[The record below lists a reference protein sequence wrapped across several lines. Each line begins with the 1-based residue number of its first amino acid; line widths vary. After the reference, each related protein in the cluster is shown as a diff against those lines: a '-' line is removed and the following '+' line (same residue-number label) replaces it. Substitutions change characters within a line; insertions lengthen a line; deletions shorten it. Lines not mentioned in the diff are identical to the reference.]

1 MLTTIPIA
9 NRYRASA
16 RCIRFASCVVGLA
29 ADAPPLLG
37 GGARSGSIR
46 RLPMGRLHCARALA
60 TRSVRCLPW
69 VGITARSAHAAG
81 PRRTALVTSP
91 CRRMPGCNRGSARQ
105 RPNAPPGRVLARR
118 ASAAV
123 AIPYALLRVCQ
134 DRLCTYKVTW
144 VSPPLGGETGRTA
157 DFTTVREELGKTPR
171 GPYPRRFAELL
182 ESSRGHSST
191 RRTQPLATS
200 VHPRQA
206 MRVKAARNF
215 QKTFP
220 FMPCIP

>member
-1 MLTTIPIA
+1 MHSLRFMRCRPCVRRPA
-9 NRYRASA
+9 ASG
-16 RCIRFASCVVGLA
+16 RRGPLRLHSK
-29 ADAPPLLG
+29 AP
-37 GGARSGSIR
+37 R
-46 RLPMGRLHCARALA
+46 GRLHCARALA
-60 TRSVRCLPW
+60 
-69 VGITARSAHAAG
+69 ARSAHAAG

-105 RPNAPPGRVLARR
+105 RSNAPSGRVLARH

-171 GPYPRRFAELL
+171 GPYPGRFAELL
-182 ESSRGHSST
+182 ESSRGHSCT

-200 VHPRQA
+200 VYPRQA